1 MFSINFCNIRKFTVK
16 GGTNLFFDNSKY
28 FVFDKSI
35 SYSSVKEIQ
44 VYKLNNELSADSIL
58 NSWASGL
65 RNNYVEESL
74 LEPLIKGTG
83 LTKQEFLEKNI
94 FPNHQDKLGA
104 STMSGEFG
112 EILVYDYINF
122 VLKHYI
128 TRTRYLEKVNPNMPV
143 SGSDVIGYQ
152 VKNID
157 KPSKTDHLIVAEV
170 KTRSSKSG
178 NKNTLCEKTVRE
190 AIEHSVK
197 DRVRIGESLNAEK
210 RRLLNRSRIEE
221 AKIVERFQNKTDNP
235 FRLDFFAVAV
245 LDSDLYSDQVVLDVV
260 NSQHENVKST
270 SILIIHSKE
279 LLLFLRDLYRRACS
293 C

>member
-1 MFSINFCNIRKFTVK
+1 M
-16 GGTNLFFDNSKY
+16 FFDNSKY
-28 FVFDKSI
+28 FEFDKSI
-35 SYSSVKEIQ
+35 PYSSGEEIQ
-44 VYKLNNELSADSIL
+44 VYKLNSDLLDDNSL
-58 NSWASGL
+58 NNWALGL

-83 LTKQEFLEKNI
+83 LTKQEFLKKNI
-94 FPNHQDKLGA
+94 FPNHQNSLGA

-122 VLKHYI
+122 TLNHYV
-128 TRTRYLEKVNPNMPV
+128 TRTRYLEKVNPDMPV
-143 SGSDVIGYQ
+143 PGSDVIGYH

-157 KPSKTDHLIVAEV
+157 KPSETDHLIVAEV

-178 NKNTLCEKTVRE
+178 NKKSLCENTVKK

-197 DRVRIGESLNAEK
+197 DIVRLAESLNAEK
-210 RRLLNRSRIEE
+210 RRLINRMRIEE
-221 AKIVERFQNKTDNP
+221 AKIVERFQNKPENP
-235 FRLDFFAVAV
+235 FIIDFFAVAV

-260 NSQHENVKST
+260 NSQSENIKST
-270 SILIIHSKE
+270 NVLIIHSKE
-279 LLLFLRDLYRRACS
+279 LKLFLRDVYRRACL

>member
-1 MFSINFCNIRKFTVK
+1 M
-16 GGTNLFFDNSKY
+16 FFDNGKY

-35 SYSSVKEIQ
+35 PYSSGKEIQ
-44 VYKLNNELSADSIL
+44 VYKLNNELLADSIL

-65 RNNYVEESL
+65 RNNYVEEIL

-94 FPNHQDKLGA
+94 FPSHQNSIGA

-122 VLKHYI
+122 TLKHYV
-128 TRTRYLEKVNPNMPV
+128 TRTRYLEKVNPDMPV

-178 NKNTLCEKTVRE
+178 NKKSLC
-190 AIEHSVK
+190 
-197 DRVRIGESLNAEK
+197 EK
-210 RRLLNRSRIEE
+210 RRLFNRLRIEE

-235 FRLDFFAVAV
+235 FIIDFFAVAV

>member
-1 MFSINFCNIRKFTVK
+1 M
-16 GGTNLFFDNSKY
+16 NLFFDNSKY
-28 FVFDKSI
+28 FILEKPIPYSNEDK
-35 SYSSVKEIQ
+35 IQ
-44 VYKLNNELSADSIL
+44 VYKLNNELLDEDSL

-65 RNNYVEESL
+65 RDNYVEENL
-74 LEPLIKGTG
+74 LESLVKGTG
-83 LTKQEFLEKNI
+83 LTQKEYLEKNI
-94 FPNHQDKLGA
+94 FPNYQGKSPGA

-112 EILVYDYINF
+112 EILVCDYINF
-122 VLKHYI
+122 VLEYYI

-152 VKNID
+152 VKNIN
-157 KPSKTDHLIVAEV
+157 KPNKMDHLIVAEV
-170 KTRSSKSG
+170 KTRSSKSR

-260 NSQHENVKST
+260 NSQHKNAKST

-279 LLLFLRDLYRRACS
+279 LLLFIRNLYKRACL

>member
-1 MFSINFCNIRKFTVK
+1 M
-16 GGTNLFFDNSKY
+16 NLFFDNSKY

-35 SYSSVKEIQ
+35 PYSSGKEIQ
-44 VYKLNNELSADSIL
+44 VYKLDNELLDDSIL
-58 NSWASGL
+58 NNWAFGL
-65 RNNYVEESL
+65 RNNYVEEAL
-74 LEPLIKGTG
+74 LEPLVKGTG

-94 FPNHQDKLGA
+94 FPNHQNSLGA

-122 VLKHYI
+122 VLNYYI

-157 KPSKTDHLIVAEV
+157 NPSKTDHLIVAEV
-170 KTRSSKSG
+170 KTRSSKSK
-178 NKNTLCEKTVRE
+178 NKNSSCEETVE
-190 AIEHSVK
+190 NAIKDSIK

-210 RRLLNRSRIEE
+210 RRLINRSRIEE
-221 AKIVERFQNKTDNP
+221 ARIVERFQNKTDNP
-235 FRLDFFAVAV
+235 FILDFFAVAV
-245 LDSDLYSDQVVLDVV
+245 LDNELYSDQVVLDVV
-260 NSQHENVKST
+260 NRQHENIKSMNV
-270 SILIIHSKE
+270 LIILSKE
-279 LLLFLRDLYRRACS
+279 LKLFLRDLYRRACV

>member
-1 MFSINFCNIRKFTVK
+1 
-16 GGTNLFFDNSKY
+16 
-28 FVFDKSI
+28 
-35 SYSSVKEIQ
+35 
-44 VYKLNNELSADSIL
+44 
-58 NSWASGL
+58 
-65 RNNYVEESL
+65 
-74 LEPLIKGTG
+74 
-83 LTKQEFLEKNI
+83 
-94 FPNHQDKLGA
+94 
-104 STMSGEFG
+104 
-112 EILVYDYINF
+112 
-122 VLKHYI
+122 LKHYV
-128 TRTRYLEKVNPNMPV
+128 TRTRYLEKVNPDMPV

-178 NKNTLCEKTVRE
+178 NKKSLCEKTVKD
-190 AIEHSVK
+190 AIKHSVK
-197 DRVRIGESLNAEK
+197 DRVRLGESLNAEK
-210 RRLLNRSRIEE
+210 RRLFNRLRIEE

-235 FRLDFFAVAV
+235 FIIDFFAVAV

>member
-1 MFSINFCNIRKFTVK
+1 M
-16 GGTNLFFDNSKY
+16 NLFFDNSKY

-35 SYSSVKEIQ
+35 SYLNGKEIQ
-44 VYKLNNELSADSIL
+44 VYKLDNELLDDSIL
-58 NSWASGL
+58 NNWASGL
-65 RNNYVEESL
+65 RNNYVEEIL
-74 LEPLIKGTG
+74 LEPLVKGTG

-94 FPNHQDKLGA
+94 FPNHQNSLGA

-122 VLKHYI
+122 ALKHYV
-128 TRTRYLEKVNPNMPV
+128 TRTRYLEKVNPDMPV
-143 SGSDVIGYQ
+143 PGSDVIGYK

-178 NKNTLCEKTVRE
+178 NKNSLCEKTIKD

-197 DRVRIGESLNAEK
+197 DRVRLGESLNAEK
-210 RRLLNRSRIEE
+210 RRLFNRLRNDE
-221 AKIVERFQNKTDNP
+221 AKIIERFQNKTDNP
-235 FRLDFFAVAV
+235 FTIDFFAIAV
-245 LDSDLYSDQVVLDVV
+245 IDSELYSDQIVLNAV

>member
-1 MFSINFCNIRKFTVK
+1 M
-16 GGTNLFFDNSKY
+16 NLFFDISKY
-28 FVFDKSI
+28 FVLDNSI
-35 SYSSVKEIQ
+35 AYSSGKEIQ
-44 VYKLNNELSADSIL
+44 IYKLNNELLPDSVL
-58 NSWASGL
+58 NSWAAGL
-65 RNNYVEESL
+65 RNNYVEEIL

-83 LTKQEFLEKNI
+83 LTKQEFLEQRI
-94 FPNHQDKLGA
+94 FPSNKSKSGA

-122 VLKHYI
+122 TLKHYV
-128 TRTRYLEKVNPNMPV
+128 TRTRYLEKVNPNIPV

-178 NKNTLCEKTVRE
+178 NKKSSCEQAVKD
-190 AIEHSVK
+190 AIQHSVK
-197 DRVRIGESLNAEK
+197 DRVRLGESLNAEK
-210 RRLLNRSRIEE
+210 RRLYNRSRIKE

-235 FRLDFFAVAV
+235 FIIDFFAVAV
-245 LDSDLYSDQVVLDVV
+245 LDSDLYSEQVVLDVV
-260 NSQHENVKST
+260 NSQHKNIKST

-279 LLLFLRDLYRRACS
+279 LQSFLRDLYRRACS

>member
-1 MFSINFCNIRKFTVK
+1 M
-16 GGTNLFFDNSKY
+16 FFDNSKY

-35 SYSSVKEIQ
+35 PYSSGKEIQ
-44 VYKLNNELSADSIL
+44 VYKLNNELLDDSIL
-58 NSWASGL
+58 NNWAFGL
-65 RNNYVEESL
+65 RNNYVEETL
-74 LEPLIKGTG
+74 LEPLVKGTG

-94 FPNHQDKLGA
+94 FPNHQNSLGA

-122 VLKHYI
+122 VLNYYI

-157 KPSKTDHLIVAEV
+157 NPSRTDHLIVAEV
-170 KTRSSKSG
+170 KTRSSKSR
-178 NKNTLCEKTVRE
+178 NKNSLCEETVE
-190 AIEHSVK
+190 NAIKDSIK

-210 RRLLNRSRIEE
+210 RRLINRSRIEE
-221 AKIVERFQNKTDNP
+221 ARIVERFQNKTDNP
-235 FRLDFFAVAV
+235 FILDFFAVAV
-245 LDSDLYSDQVVLDVV
+245 LDNELYSDQAVLDVV
-260 NSQHENVKST
+260 NRQHENIKSMNV
-270 SILIIHSKE
+270 LIILSKE
-279 LLLFLRDLYRRACS
+279 LKLFLRDLYRRACV

>member
-1 MFSINFCNIRKFTVK
+1 M
-16 GGTNLFFDNSKY
+16 NLFFDNSKY
-28 FVFDKSI
+28 FIFDKSI
-35 SYSSVKEIQ
+35 PYSNGDEIQ
-44 VYKLNNELSADSIL
+44 VYKLNNELLDDDSL

-65 RNNYVEESL
+65 RDNYVEEIL
-74 LEPLIKGTG
+74 LEFLVKGTG
-83 LTKQEFLEKNI
+83 LTQKEFLEKNI

-122 VLKHYI
+122 VLNYYI

-157 KPSKTDHLIVAEV
+157 NPSRTDHLIVAEV
-170 KTRSSKSG
+170 KTRSSKSR
-178 NKNTLCEKTVRE
+178 NKNSLCEETVE
-190 AIEHSVK
+190 NAIKDSIK

-210 RRLLNRSRIEE
+210 RRLINRSRIEE
-221 AKIVERFQNKTDNP
+221 ARIVERFQNKTDNP
-235 FRLDFFAVAV
+235 FILDFFAVAV
-245 LDSDLYSDQVVLDVV
+245 LDNELYSDQAVLDVV
-260 NSQHENVKST
+260 NRQHENIKSMNV
-270 SILIIHSKE
+270 LIILSKE
-279 LLLFLRDLYRRACS
+279 LKLFLRDLYRRACV

>member
-1 MFSINFCNIRKFTVK
+1 M
-16 GGTNLFFDNSKY
+16 FFDNSKY
-28 FVFDKSI
+28 FVFYKSI
-35 SYSSVKEIQ
+35 PYSSGKEIQ
-44 VYKLNNELSADSIL
+44 VYKLNNELLADSIL

-94 FPNHQDKLGA
+94 FPNHQNKLGA
-104 STMSGEFG
+104 ITMSGEFG

-128 TRTRYLEKVNPNMPV
+128 TRTRYLEKVNPDMPV
-143 SGSDVIGYQ
+143 SGSDVIGYK
-152 VKNID
+152 VKNIN
-157 KPSKTDHLIVAEV
+157 KPSKSDHLIVAEV
-170 KTRSSKSG
+170 KTRSSKVG
-178 NKNTLCEKTVRE
+178 NKNRSCEKTVKD
-190 AIEHSVK
+190 AIEHSIK

-210 RRLLNRSRIEE
+210 RRLLNRSRNDE

-235 FRLDFFAVAV
+235 FIIDFFAVAV
-245 LDSDLYSDQVVLDVV
+245 LDIDLYSDQVVLDVV
-260 NSQHENVKST
+260 NSQNENVKST
-270 SILIIHSKE
+270 SILIILSKE
-279 LLLFLRDLYRRACS
+279 LLIFLRDLYRRACL

>member
-1 MFSINFCNIRKFTVK
+1 M
-16 GGTNLFFDNSKY
+16 NLFFDNSKY
-28 FVFDKSI
+28 FIFDKSI
-35 SYSSVKEIQ
+35 PYSNGDEIQ
-44 VYKLNNELSADSIL
+44 VYKLNNELLDDDSL

-65 RNNYVEESL
+65 RDNYVEEIL
-74 LEPLIKGTG
+74 LEFLVKGTG
-83 LTKQEFLEKNI
+83 LTQKEFLEKNI

-128 TRTRYLEKVNPNMPV
+128 TRTRYLEKVNSDMSV

-157 KPSKTDHLIVAEV
+157 KPSKTDRLIVAEV
-170 KTRSSKSG
+170 KT
-178 NKNTLCEKTVRE
+178 
-190 AIEHSVK
+190 
-197 DRVRIGESLNAEK
+197 
-210 RRLLNRSRIEE
+210 RSRIEE

-245 LDSDLYSDQVVLDVV
+245 LDNELYSDQVVLYVV
-260 NSQHENVKST
+260 NSQPENVKST
-270 SILIIHSKE
+270 NVLVILSKE
-279 LLLFLRDLYRRACS
+279 LKLFLRDLYRRACS